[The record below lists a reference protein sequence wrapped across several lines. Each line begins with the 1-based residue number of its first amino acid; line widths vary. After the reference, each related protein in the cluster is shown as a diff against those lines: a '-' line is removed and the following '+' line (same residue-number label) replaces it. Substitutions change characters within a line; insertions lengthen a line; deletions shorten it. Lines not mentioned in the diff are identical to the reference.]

1 MDTIIMVLGCI
12 PRLGKEELA
21 MNTVVN
27 VDVNELL
34 MDIKRQNKTIN
45 SWKLLCYGLCAFA
58 VYVVHE
64 SKELKEKNKTL
75 TNELEGLK
83 ATKGE

>member
-1 MDTIIMVLGCI
+1 
-12 PRLGKEELA
+12 
-21 MNTVVN
+21 MNTIVN

-34 MDIKRQNKTIN
+34 ADIRKQSKAIRNLKNI
-45 SWKLLCYGLCAFA
+45 CYILAAYIGYKYA
-58 VYVVHE
+58 E
-64 SKELKEKNKTL
+64 SKDLKNKIKTL

>member
-1 MDTIIMVLGCI
+1 
-12 PRLGKEELA
+12 

-34 MDIKRQNKTIN
+34 ADIKRQNKTIN
-45 SWKLLCYGLCAFA
+45 NWKFVCYILCAVLGYKLA
-58 VYVVHE
+58 E
-64 SKELKEKNKTL
+64 SKELKEKIKTL
-75 TNELEGLK
+75 TGELEGLK

>member
-1 MDTIIMVLGCI
+1 
-12 PRLGKEELA
+12 

-34 MDIKRQNKTIN
+34 TDIKRQNKSISN
-45 SWKLLCYGLCAFA
+45 WKVVCYILVAYIGYKCA
-58 VYVVHE
+58 E
-64 SKELKEKNKTL
+64 TKDLKNKIKTL
-75 TNELEGLK
+75 TDELEGLK